1 LLILRGELLRAKM
14 RRMSLS
20 SARLRY
26 LSAMSAV
33 LPSLFL
39 AACNDPAQPPGATDP
54 ATSTAAPATATVMPV
69 GSTAPSALATGM
81 PPPAEDAAVP
91 PPQVGHPPTAFRG
104 PSCPSGEFCVAEG
117 AKGKTKDAAPAPY
130 AKCTA
135 EPAHPDDLGDSGFH
149 MQRAVR
155 FSADN
160 TAAARA
166 KTANACCYT
175 WVIPCP
181 GGRAFRDA
189 TGTPSVAR
197 TIDRT
202 DWAATIGALALADVA
217 PAERAALADHW
228 TQEAA
233 FEHAS
238 IASFAQLTLDLLS
251 VGAPPDLLEAAQR
264 ATLDEI
270 AHARITFALATA
282 YGGKPVGPAALSAL
296 PGASRTLATIARS
309 TFIDACVGESV
320 ASAALAE
327 SSRRASDPVLRDLL
341 AKMAEDE
348 ERHAELA
355 WRIVAWTLRSGD
367 PEVLRVLTEAQNEV
381 IAELVSLTHG
391 VVAAAATAGDELRA
405 TVLREVVLPCT
416 VALLGAAHADHSTT
430 GRQTVPRIAAGA
442 LT

>member
-1 LLILRGELLRAKM
+1 MSSGSTRASRSPKM
-14 RRMSLS
+14 AAMSLS

-26 LSAMSAV
+26 LSAMGAV
-33 LPSLFL
+33 VPSLML
-39 AACNDPAQPPGATDP
+39 AACKDPAQPPGGTGS
-54 ATSTAAPATATVMPV
+54 TSTSTPATATVTPMATPSASTSV
-69 GSTAPSALATGM
+69 LATADQPPPDATAP
-81 PPPAEDAAVP
+81 DAAALIP
-91 PPQVGHPPTAFRG
+91 RL
-104 PSCPSGEFCVAEG
+104 PSCPSGDFCVSEATKG
-117 AKGKTKDAAPAPY
+117 ASNEKAPAPY
-130 AKCTA
+130 AKCA
-135 EPAHPDDLGDSGFH
+135 AVPVDPDDAKDSGYRPRRF
-149 MQRAVR
+149 VR
-155 FSADN
+155 FSAEN

-197 TIDRT
+197 VIERT
-202 DWAATIGALALADVA
+202 DWVLAIADLALADIA

-251 VGAPPDLLEAAQR
+251 VGAPPDLLESAQR

-270 AHARITFALATA
+270 EHAKITFALATA
-282 YGGKPVGPAALSAL
+282 YGGRPVGPAALSAL
-296 PGASRTLATIARS
+296 PGASRTLAAIARS

-320 ASAALAE
+320 ASASLAE

-341 AKMAEDE
+341 AKMADDE

-355 WRIVAWTLRSGD
+355 WRIVAWCSSSGD
-367 PEVLRVLTEAQNEV
+367 LEVARALNEAKDEV
-381 IAELVSLTHG
+381 TNELVSLTHRG
-391 VVAAAATAGDELRA
+391 DAVAPTEPADELRA

-416 VALLGAAHADHSTT
+416 VALLGHLMT
-430 GRQTVPRIAAGA
+430 GRQTVSMQSSLASH
-442 LT
+442 